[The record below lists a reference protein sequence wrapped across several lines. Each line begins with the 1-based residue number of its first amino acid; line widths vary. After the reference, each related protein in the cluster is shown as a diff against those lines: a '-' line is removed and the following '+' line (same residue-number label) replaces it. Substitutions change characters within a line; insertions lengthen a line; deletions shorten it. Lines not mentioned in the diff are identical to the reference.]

1 MIKKEK
7 KEIPLKGADKNKDL
21 FKESVDRICC
31 RLDRIEDEIDLLIT
45 VLARREKRKE

>member
-1 MIKKEK
+1 MAKQKK
-7 KEIPLKGADKNKDL
+7 KEIYLEGADESKDF
-21 FKESVDRICC
+21 FKKSVDRICL